1 MQKWEIMFNLS
12 YKQQLSILKP
22 MNNNFHCGRNILNI
36 ANMLFNQTINC
47 VKLGNITNDIK
58 LQENSNNVK
67 SVFNSIATFV
77 TKMIHIYLIIKR
89 Y

>member
-1 MQKWEIMFNLS
+1 MLQICYLTKRYLVMKNL
-12 YKQQLSILKP
+12 
-22 MNNNFHCGRNILNI
+22 
-36 ANMLFNQTINC
+36 NC

-58 LQENSNNVK
+58 LQKNSNNVK

>member
-1 MQKWEIMFNLS
+1 MLQICYLTKRYSNENL
-12 YKQQLSILKP
+12 
-22 MNNNFHCGRNILNI
+22 
-36 ANMLFNQTINC
+36 NC

-58 LQENSNNVK
+58 LQENINNVK